1 MEQEFAE
8 LKKQVQVLQKELAR
22 VSGQSTRLTSRFLS
36 NTPYA
41 DEAEVRKTHHKYGYY
56 LDKCLYNEVS
66 SNGSRSVR
74 PPWLTYA

>member
-8 LKKQVQVLQKELAR
+8 LKKQVQALQKELAR
-22 VSGQSTRLTSRFLS
+22 VSGKGISSWPPSWLS
-36 NTPYA
+36 NKPYA

-66 SNGSRSVR
+66 SDG
-74 PPWLTYA
+74 